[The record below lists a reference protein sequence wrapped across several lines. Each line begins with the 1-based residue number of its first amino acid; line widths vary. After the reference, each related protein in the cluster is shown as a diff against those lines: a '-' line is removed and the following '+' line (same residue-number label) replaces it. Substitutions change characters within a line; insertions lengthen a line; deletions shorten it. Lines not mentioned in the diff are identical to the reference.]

1 MELMG
6 YVRVSS
12 KDQNEGRQLEKMKA
26 LNIKEKYIF
35 IDKASGKDFNRT
47 QYQRMRN
54 MLREG
59 DLIYID
65 SLDRLGRNYDGI
77 ISEWKY
83 ITRTVGADIV
93 VLENE
98 TLFDS
103 RKFKAMD
110 TVTVD
115 GTRIGMGKLLEDQF
129 LSMLSYVADQER
141 LKIRKRQAEGIAL
154 ARAEGRVYGRPKIEI
169 DDKFLSIYRQWKAG
183 SLSAVQAMK
192 LADMKKT
199 TWYQRVKDY
208 EDSIL

>member
-6 YVRVSS
+6 YVRVNS
-12 KDQNEGRQLEKMKA
+12 KDQNEGRQLEKMKT

-93 VLENE
+93 VLENQ

-110 TVTVD
+110 TVTDD

-129 LSMLSYVADQER
+129 LSMLSYVAEQER

-154 ARAEGRVYGRPKIEI
+154 ARAEGRAYGRPKIEI

>member
-6 YVRVSS
+6 YVRVNS
-12 KDQNEGRQLEKMKA
+12 KDQNEGRQLEKMKT

-129 LSMLSYVADQER
+129 LSMLSYVAEQER

-154 ARAEGRVYGRPKIEI
+154 ARAEGRAYGRPKIEI

>member
-129 LSMLSYVADQER
+129 LSMLSYVAEQER